1 MKRRK
6 LLTFTLL
13 VFVLLGLIAPSFY
26 PLNLVFANNLNE
38 VNQRTD
44 VQQSSEDFTGEEK
57 SDDNKQNQQIE
68 ASTDEVSNVQN
79 NQLRQAVN
87 MSSEDVEGSLAINS
101 SIVDQSNK
109 PENKAEEGW
118 IPTGAIADI
127 NIKLQA
133 SNKGNAKDD
142 DVIKGL
148 HADITI
154 PRKYLEEDYFSKKG
168 YQILGGNNLTIDDKA
183 DKDNIYLKVSS
194 DELEVGS
201 ILAFQVRV
209 KVKLPHYVNDQ
220 LVNPKIKH
228 GSTID
233 VKGILYDENNQKIS
247 DEVYGLKIHAKSN
260 YIARSNN
267 YSYSRYLKEGDTQLK
282 ADKKNLV
289 EDENIIKDLTYY
301 INVRD
306 TYFWQ
311 ARSHTD
317 TGVYLPDKV
326 KVKLTPKTLDQG
338 EVKITDSSWTKA
350 GDGSY
355 YKYVVPTIKNQSTTE
370 YVDANTSVSIK
381 LPGYEV
387 AKSHDVFDVSVVLVD
402 ESDKEIAET
411 QSKTVTYSAS
421 YYIEKERPPRPDN
434 KLDLR
439 SKVTLKN
446 SGDYYY
452 NNNKEKET
460 NWTLEIKND
469 NNYSKKPELN
479 LYLGNIDNF
488 QMEKNFYLTKLSFD
502 TSKLSEL
509 DGDITYKLTAMD
521 VDSGKVVDLGTKAL
535 HEEVTFEPEK
545 YVRPEV
551 VFSKAITIPQGESLT
566 MNLTTK
572 VFSQD
577 YDNYDNYKNWKQAD
591 KVDKYDIQYGKTKL
605 TDRKLNI
612 AIAGY
617 FYTNTS
623 KEERVDRYVK
633 YSSDFKTS
641 DMSELVIQALLGRV
655 NMDQHPSYA
664 HKLKDSDEFVD
675 KNKKVVANTGDTV
688 RMNIDVYFNLYVK
701 DKEELKNNLRA
712 LGQRQYLKNPKLLIE
727 VPGFEDTLDVS
738 IKVRSN
744 KYGTDQEYKNV
755 NISKENRGGKLFY
768 VVPLDDEN
776 LAEFIDEFRI
786 QYDVTFKD
794 EKRPTG
800 LFFLDYH
807 LVYDNYGN
815 NAFVN
820 YASFDGHLEHE
831 DRGDLNQNGKTNE
844 KFLWGKYNVEYGS
857 TFKVFGSAASLRHDE
872 KNGKVV
878 EDDYYNLKHN
888 ISNVYPL
895 GAKHNLGLGIENKL
909 DGPIKSMRI
918 VDVLAHKNDKMQI
931 SGQERNSG
939 TRLMLTGPVT
949 VDTES
954 KQFTNNKDAKF
965 EITYSTAEPGNL
977 ETNLQANFVAES
989 EINDWSAVKMFQI
1002 KLVSGQID
1010 PGKLAIFKV
1019 PVVSDSEENVTAAK
1033 DGYIYAANGFAYGA
1047 SVSSKDTLSDPKS
1060 YVETVTNYPRYEIVR
1075 TVKFES
1081 GDAGAINIEDQ
1092 DPSWPFSKLITKKVK
1107 NNEAWNK
1114 NIKDIVP
1121 NKFFKIADLV
1131 NHKILDA
1138 ANNYKWVAKDEKTVE
1153 WLDGKDISELD
1164 SEAINRDLTFEAKE
1178 IIKKENPNDDRYVK
1192 VTFKSTEKGKFDQDK
1207 TEISYWVLKGTKFAD
1222 ALNIEEYKAK
1232 DEKVKVIEIPEVE
1245 NISGEFS
1252 GWNISEKEYSK
1263 ELTEYNEALNADLEI
1278 IARYKVVEVDISYKF
1293 VSGTADKNLPKGV
1306 MDQLNNQALIKKGN
1320 AGDTVKAPEI
1330 EFTSV
1335 EDGEGSWKF
1344 KAWAPESKV
1353 LSIKSDEN
1361 VFTGTWTWEKFT
1373 ADKIIPYLPDE
1384 EEPDKGSDDK
1394 DIPKNYITVT
1404 FKSEDAAKGKVK
1416 VGTKEGFEVK
1426 AKVAPDTDLSKLTD
1440 ITTVAEDN
1448 YGFTKWDPK
1457 LGVAKAGNI
1466 YTAYFIKSGSEI
1478 KENDPIPEGWL
1489 KVTVKQDAESIKEN
1503 TVEEKTYA
1511 VKPNDKLAEDKFPN
1525 LENSAKDGYEKPAW
1539 YKDMDKAPTTA
1550 PWDIEITK
1558 DTSFIAKAEAVKVTP
1573 TPEPTPN
1580 PEPTPTPEP
1589 QPQPT
1594 PTPEPTPSPDPKA
1607 EKVKITF
1614 KVNKGKWSD
1623 GSTEDKVLVVD
1634 KGTVID
1640 IIKAP
1645 EREGYEFLYWKGS
1658 EYQPGEKYKAVED
1671 HTFVA
1676 QWKKAAVVNPEPT
1689 PEEPSQSSKPA
1700 ESSKVEKPTTS
1711 ASKPTENKV
1720 TKTGEASYITM
1731 TAGLV
1736 SIAIAGVLVVRRKKD
1751 EE

>member
-79 NQLRQAVN
+79 SQLRQAVN

-228 GSTID
+228 GSLID
-233 VKGILYDENNQKIS
+233 IKGVLYDENDQIIS
-247 DEVYGLKIHAKSN
+247 DESYPLKIHAKSN

-267 YSYSRYLKEGDTQLK
+267 YYNSNWLDKDDTQLD
-282 ADKKNLV
+282 ADKKKLV
-289 EDENIIKDLTYY
+289 TDESILKDLKYY

-311 ARSHTD
+311 ATSHTS

-338 EVKITDSSWTKA
+338 EVKITDSSWMKDN
-350 GDGSY
+350 DGSY
-355 YKYVVPTIKNQSTTE
+355 YQYVIPTIKNRSTTE

-381 LPGYEV
+381 LPGYEI
-387 AKSHDVFDVSVVLVD
+387 AKSHEVFDVSVVLVD
-402 ESDKEIAET
+402 DNDKEIAET
-411 QSKTVTYSAS
+411 ESKTVTYSATYYINEERPSKPDEKIDLRTKVKFTNSGS
-421 YYIEKERPPRPDN
+421 YYYI
-434 KLDLR
+434 
-439 SKVTLKN
+439 
-446 SGDYYY
+446 
-452 NNNKEKET
+452 NNKDKATDWIYEIT
-460 NWTLEIKND
+460 NDSRVDDINAK
-469 NNYSKKPELN
+469 
-479 LYLGNIDNF
+479 LYLGNIDNYT
-488 QMEKNFYLTKLSFD
+488 MERNFYIDKLSFD
-502 TSKLSEL
+502 TSELKEL
-509 DGDITYKLTAMD
+509 DSNITYKLTAVD
-521 VDSGKVVDLGTKAL
+521 VDSRERVDLGNRNL
-535 HEEVTFEPEK
+535 SEVVTFESEK
-545 YVRPEV
+545 YILPKIE
-551 VFSKAITIPQGESLT
+551 FSKAITLLKGETLKL
-566 MNLTTK
+566 NLTTK

-577 YDNYDNYKNWKQAD
+577 YDNYDNYKNWKQGD
-591 KVDKYDIQYGKTKL
+591 KLSDYEIQNGQGIL
-605 TDRKLNI
+605 TDRRLSLGV
-612 AIAGY
+612 AGY
-617 FYTNTS
+617 FFTS
-623 KEERVDRYVK
+623 PDKEEKVTDRDVK

-641 DMSELVIQALLGRV
+641 GWIGIEIKALLGEV
-655 NMDQHPSYA
+655 GMDQHPSYS
-664 HKLKDSDEFVD
+664 HKLVDSDKFVS
-675 KNKKVVANTGDTV
+675 KNDRVVANTGDTV
-688 RMNIDVYFNLYVK
+688 RMEIDVWTNINVSN
-701 DKEELKNNLRA
+701 KEELKTTLREM
-712 LGQRQYLKNPKLLIE
+712 GQRQYLKNPKFLIE
-727 VPGFEDTLDVS
+727 VPGFEDTLDIS
-738 IKVRSN
+738 IKVKA
-744 KYGTDQEYKNV
+744 KYGADTEYKDV
-755 NISKENRGGKLFY
+755 NINKETRGGKEYY

-776 LAEFIDEFRI
+776 LAEFIEDFTI

-794 EKRPTG
+794 NKRPQG
-800 LFFLDYH
+800 LNEGYN
-807 LVYDNYGN
+807 LVYDNYGR
-815 NAFVN
+815 NAFINGVG
-820 YASFDGHLEHE
+820 YEHHLEHD
-831 DRGDLNQNGKTNE
+831 DRNDLNQDGKTNE
-844 KFLWGKYNVEYGS
+844 KFLWGRYNVEYGS
-857 TFKVFGSAASLRHDE
+857 AFKVFGSTASLRHNE

-931 SGQERNSG
+931 SGQERKSG

-977 ETNLQANFVAES
+977 AANLQANFVAES
-989 EINDWSAVKMFQI
+989 EITDWSEVKMFQI

-1081 GDAGAINIEDQ
+1081 GDAGAINIGGEL
-1092 DPSWPFSKLITKKVK
+1092 PFAKLITKKVK

-1131 NHKILDA
+1131 NNNILKA
-1138 ANNYKWVAKDEKTVE
+1138 ANNYKWVAKDEKTAE

-1192 VTFKSTEKGKFDQDK
+1192 VTFKSTDKGKFEDNK

-1232 DEKVKVIEIPEVE
+1232 DEKVKVIEIPDVE

-1416 VGTKEGFEVK
+1416 VGTKEGVEVK
-1426 AKVAPDTDLSKLTD
+1426 AKVAPDTDLATAKD
-1440 ITTVAEDN
+1440 IMPVPAAD

-1573 TPEPTPN
+1573 TPEPTP
-1580 PEPTPTPEP
+1580 EPTPTPEP
-1589 QPQPT
+1589 EPQPT
-1594 PTPEPTPSPDPKA
+1594 PTPEPEPSPEPKV
-1607 EKVKITF
+1607 EKIKIIF
-1614 KVNKGKWSD
+1614 KPNEGKWAD

-1689 PEEPSQSSKPA
+1689 PEEPSQSSKSA

-1731 TAGLV
+1731 TTGLI
-1736 SIAIAGVLVVRRKKD
+1736 SIAIAGVLVLNRKKN